1 MQPYRLE
8 LFMCLT
14 GILKGL
20 ISYFSIVMF
29 VTILDKRSF
38 TGNEICLK
46 RLSKNKFA
54 KKMCEIPLNSNKN
67 FYNVNTD

>member
-20 ISYFSIVMF
+20 ISYFSIVML

-38 TGNEICLK
+38 TENEIMFKTFC
-46 RLSKNKFA
+46 
-54 KKMCEIPLNSNKN
+54 I
-67 FYNVNTD
+67 